1 MGHLGSNLNVT
12 TFYLVTGG
20 FLEGGNRREAGIS
33 LLHLIGLS
41 ISDGIVAEYHSIFG
55 FLSAPTRIRVGVTCP
70 CRIVVKILIFD
81 T

>member
-1 MGHLGSNLNVT
+1 MT

-20 FLEGGNRREAGIS
+20 GNRREAEIS
-33 LLHLIGLS
+33 RLHLIGLS

-55 FLSAPTRIRVGVTCP
+55 VFISVPTRIRVGVTCP
-70 CRIVVKILIFD
+70 CRIVVKILIFG